1 MVAAVDVSS
10 IDFTALTGVE
20 LGTLLTLCHREAERR
35 RYTDPIPQSSGER
48 ASDYLEAVG
57 RLATRTPEGGVPEAL
72 PAWVQPC
79 GAHDA
84 YPKGALVLY
93 EHTAWESTLDAN
105 VWPPGV
111 GDMWVRAETS
121 VPPTP
126 TAPEAQEWDP
136 NARPYVA
143 GERVTYH
150 GRTFEV
156 VQAHTSQPG
165 WAPDTVPALYTP
177 AS

>member
-1 MVAAVDVSS
+1 MDVSS

-48 ASDYLEAVG
+48 ASDYLDAVG
-57 RLATRTPEGGVPEAL
+57 RLALRGENGNIPAAL
-72 PAWVQPC
+72 PEWVQPT

-84 YPKGALVLY
+84 YPKGAIVLY

-105 VWPPGV
+105 VWIPGIE
-111 GDMWVRAETS
+111 DMWARVETS

-126 TAPEAQEWDP
+126 AAPEAAEWDP

-143 GERVTYH
+143 GERITYQSSI
-150 GRTFEV
+150 FEV
-156 VQAHTSQPG
+156 LQAHTSQAG
-165 WAPDTVPALYTP
+165 WAPDTVPALYKP
-177 AS
+177 VD